1 MFFRLT
7 PAASFAV
14 ETFRF
19 ATRPRRVISPS
30 FPFPFCCLLVVLRVG
45 GSLIEA
51 NRFFA
56 DGEGASSVVVS
67 VCRGRK
73 RRVQSS
79 AIRYGTLLDRE
90 MLRADLVVILA

>member
-19 ATRPRRVISPS
+19 ATRPRRVFSFS
-30 FPFPFCCLLVVLRVG
+30 FPFPFCSLLVEIRAGV
-45 GSLIEA
+45 SLIAA
-51 NRFFA
+51 NRFLA

-79 AIRYGTLLDRE
+79 AIRFGTLDRE
-90 MLRADLVVILA
+90 TLRVDLLVILA